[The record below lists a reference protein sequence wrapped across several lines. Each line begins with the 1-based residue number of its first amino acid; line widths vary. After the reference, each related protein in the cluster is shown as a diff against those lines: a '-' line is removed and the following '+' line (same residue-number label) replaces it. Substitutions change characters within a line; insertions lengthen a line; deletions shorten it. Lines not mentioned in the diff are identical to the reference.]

1 MLKGQYDVSLKKAQL
16 NLVLLLQPVQM
27 AIITSFVVILLNL
40 NNVIDSFLFFLSGL
54 FYLFFFRLL

>member
-1 MLKGQYDVSLKKAQL
+1 MLKGQYDVSLKKEQL
-16 NLVLLLQPVQM
+16 NLVLFLQPVQM

>member
-16 NLVLLLQPVQM
+16 NLVLFLQPVQM

>member
-1 MLKGQYDVSLKKAQL
+1 MLKGQYDVSLKKEQL
-16 NLVLLLQPVQM
+16 NLVLFLQPVQM

-54 FYLFFFRLL
+54 FYLFFSRLL